1 MKVSDKGKPSNLS
14 MRLGTI
20 GQLFKSL
27 GQHQRWWLMP
37 LVLVLA
43 VGGLV
48 LSGMTAVEF
57 IVPFIYVMF

>member
-1 MKVSDKGKPSNLS
+1 VSDKSKPSGIA

-27 GQHQRWWLMP
+27 GTHQRWFLMP
-37 LVLVLA
+37 LVVVLA
-43 VGGLV
+43 VAGLV

-57 IVPFIYVMF
+57 IVPFIYVVF